1 MDLGQLF
8 LDFIEQSGIYQFFL
22 DGGSRNLIMIGV
34 ACLFL
39 FLAIKKKFEPYLLIP
54 IAFGMLL
61 TNLPGAD
68 MFHLDFFIQE
78 HISFG
83 QVLHDGGL
91 LDILYL
97 NQPHRI
103 PIIHHR

>member
-8 LDFIEQSGIYQFFL
+8 LDFIEQSGIYQFFQ
-22 DGGSRNLIMIGV
+22 DGGWRNLIMIGV

-61 TNLPGAD
+61 ANIPGSGVFVKEGIDASGNVITNSQG
-68 MFHLDFFIQE
+68 
-78 HISFG
+78 
-83 QVLHDGGL
+83 VL
-91 LDILYL
+91 LDGYTLDQIVDYKY
-97 NQPHRI
+97 H
-103 PIIHHR
+103 